1 MCFSL
6 LWLVQTLV
14 WLVVVCA
21 VVAILMLL
29 LPIVLGW
36 LGWAGGL
43 AMQVIRIVVAAIVI
57 IFLIWFC
64 YDLLVC
70 AGVGMPRV
78 PMSHGVLLGIMC
90 LALVVLLIAAAT

>member
-1 MCFSL
+1 
-6 LWLVQTLV
+6 
-14 WLVVVCA
+14 
-21 VVAILMLL
+21 MLL

-78 PMSHGVLLGIMC
+78 R
-90 LALVVLLIAAAT
+90 